1 MFQVNDVRAHKRQL
15 ASGNTSS
22 PPRALED
29 ELWGVQLSS
38 GSHLAFTET
47 ALLKSKRWASEM
59 AQQVMFASKTQGP
72 AYLLN
77 TDRFD
82 KDQHLRGSP
91 GLHVTAIKV

>member
-1 MFQVNDVRAHKRQL
+1 MSELTNVNLPAGTQAL
-15 ASGNTSS
+15 LLM
-22 PPRALED
+22 RALED
-29 ELWGVQLSS
+29 EPWDVQLSS

-82 KDQHLRGSP
+82 KGQHLRGSP